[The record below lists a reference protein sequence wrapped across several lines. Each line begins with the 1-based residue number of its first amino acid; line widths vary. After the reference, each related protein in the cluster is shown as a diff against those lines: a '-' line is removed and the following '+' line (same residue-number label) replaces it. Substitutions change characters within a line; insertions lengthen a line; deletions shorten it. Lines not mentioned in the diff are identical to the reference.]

1 MERILGIIDEKRTE
15 IIDFARSLVRTR
27 SENPPGNESAVAE
40 LIVKKL
46 TEYGIEDVKI
56 KKRGKDRPNVM
67 AFVRGKK
74 RRPILLYN
82 GHMDTKPPGNLR
94 EWNFDPYSGKI
105 VNEAIYGL
113 GASDMKGGLAAMVMS
128 AASMMEA
135 NARLKGTLLLTF
147 VADEEK
153 GSINGAKWLME
164 KVQIDADAGLVA
176 EPSGLSESFEY
187 LHIAAMGLL
196 AFDMIVHGTQMH
208 SGLSNL
214 DGCVNACLKL
224 SDVLSTM
231 SKEFKLRHRNR
242 LYPKGPILNLADFI
256 NGGVQYGIIPGTCV
270 AGNDIRLITGM
281 NPKEIEYEVDAFL
294 NKLRKRDPELEI
306 EMQVKASYEPVEIS
320 SEEPIVNSTMKA
332 AEKVLKFKPK
342 AAGFPA
348 TDDAS
353 FFIREGIPTIPA
365 FGPGL
370 LTCAHKPN
378 ETVKIKDVID
388 ATKIYSL
395 TALDY
400 LGTV

>member
-1 MERILGIIDEKRTE
+1 MERILGIIDEKRNE
-15 IIDFARSLVRTR
+15 IIDFARSLIRTH

-56 KKRGKDRPNVM
+56 KKRSKDRPNVM

-74 RRPILLYN
+74 RRPVLLYN
-82 GHMDTKPPGNLR
+82 GHMDTKPLGNLG
-94 EWNFDPYSGKI
+94 EWNFNPYSGRI
-105 VNEAIYGL
+105 VDGAIYGL

-128 AASMMEA
+128 AVSMMEA
-135 NARLKGTLLLTF
+135 NARPKGTLLLTF

-164 KVQIDADAGLVA
+164 RAQIDADAGLVA

-196 AFDMIVHGTQMH
+196 AFDLIVHGTQMH

-214 DGCVNACLKL
+214 GGCVNACLKL

-231 SKEFKLRHRNR
+231 SREFKLRYRNR
-242 LYPKGPILNLADFI
+242 LYPKGPVLNLADFI
-256 NGGVQYGIIPGTCV
+256 SGGVHYGVVPGSCV

-281 NPKEIEYEVDAFL
+281 NPKEVECEVDGFL

-306 EMQVKASYEPVEIS
+306 EMQVKAYYEPVEIS
-320 SEEPIVNSTMKA
+320 PEDPIVNSTMKA
-332 AEKVLKFKPK
+332 AEKVLKFKPRT
-342 AAGFPA
+342 AGFPA

-353 FFIREGIPTIPA
+353 FFIRGGIPTIPA

-400 LGTV
+400 LGNA